1 MASLELM
8 GKWDLLKTLLNLSGR
23 ELGGLVAEAIAAVLS
38 LATLSERSLELD
50 LRIDFLGD
58 SLGETGLSK

>member
-1 MASLELM
+1 MR
-8 GKWDLLKTLLNLSGR
+8 TPLNLSGR